1 MPADSTSIQQV
12 HIAPLPAT
20 TFEPPGHVSQIYADG
35 ITTVLVDSI
44 AADTVEGRIPHFIPV
59 DEADSLRNE
68 ALADSMS
75 QARMPMIPSGL
86 SEGIAPMGMPP
97 TYVNSTP
104 LAALLMGSL
113 VLAAVNSSSVARAL
127 KTYRAELWSVR
138 RRPNV
143 FDDEQ
148 SVPSY
153 IAAILALVFIVF
165 GGVVLYNLHGVPSP
179 PTFAGAAASMGL
191 LGTYYLFQQC
201 AYRTV
206 GYTFTTADGRR
217 RWLGGFAATQAYAGL
232 GMVIPALLMVFQPQ
246 WHAALLTISLSIY
259 FAARLMFIIKSFRI
273 FYQKIW
279 SLLYFILYL
288 CTLEILPLLA
298 IYRISAILTTVI

>member
-1 MPADSTSIQQV
+1 MPYGYASDVCQLHAFGCLAYGVAGACGSQFF
-12 HIAPLPAT
+12 LGC
-20 TFEPPGHVSQIYADG
+20 PGTQD
-35 ITTVLVDSI
+35 
-44 AADTVEGRIPHFIPV
+44 
-59 DEADSLRNE
+59 
-68 ALADSMS
+68 
-75 QARMPMIPSGL
+75 L
-86 SEGIAPMGMPP
+86 SC
-97 TYVNSTP
+97 
-104 LAALLMGSL
+104 
-113 VLAAVNSSSVARAL
+113 RAL
-127 KTYRAELWSVR
+127 GVR

-153 IAAILALVFIVF
+153 IAAILALIFIVF

-232 GMVIPALLMVFQPQ
+232 GMVIPALLYG
-246 WHAALLTISLSIY
+246 IS
-259 FAARLMFIIKSFRI
+259 APMACCAVN
-273 FYQKIW
+273 
-279 SLLYFILYL
+279 YFIVNLF
-288 CTLEILPLLA
+288 C
-298 IYRISAILTTVI
+298 SAIDVYY

>member
-127 KTYRAELWSVR
+127 KTYRAEL
-138 RRPNV
+138 
-143 FDDEQ
+143 
-148 SVPSY
+148 
-153 IAAILALVFIVF
+153 
-165 GGVVLYNLHGVPSP
+165 
-179 PTFAGAAASMGL
+179 
-191 LGTYYLFQQC
+191 
-201 AYRTV
+201 
-206 GYTFTTADGRR
+206 
-217 RWLGGFAATQAYAGL
+217 
-232 GMVIPALLMVFQPQ
+232 
-246 WHAALLTISLSIY
+246 
-259 FAARLMFIIKSFRI
+259 
-273 FYQKIW
+273 
-279 SLLYFILYL
+279 
-288 CTLEILPLLA
+288 
-298 IYRISAILTTVI
+298 